1 MLSKDEGLK
10 DIRHSMSIG
19 NLILGVE
26 SVTVPYL
33 ILYDILL
40 QNASDIITK
49 CDNYLLQNKQ
59 KFITK
64 RVRFFISKRNSFII
78 NCDDFIT
85 NSN

>member
-1 MLSKDEGLK
+1 
-10 DIRHSMSIG
+10 MSIG

-64 RVRFFISKRNSFII
+64 RVRFFITKCEGFII
-78 NCDDFIT
+78 KCN
-85 NSN
+85 NYYKLR